1 MDKHLSEMNRNN
13 TMRKNKSINIPGGIV
28 MDKTKIMNHR
38 LTVFFTVLIL
48 SAVTL
53 IAQEKPDSTK
63 MGHKM
68 NHSMIDSTRHSKMM
82 KQPMKDSTKHSKM
95 MKHSMMDSTKHSKM
109 MNHMMMDSSKMMNQ
123 KIMDSSKMMNHQ
135 SSIVREEPIDLKAI
149 DANGD
154 GKVFQDQMDWN
165 VISDEAGECP
175 LCGMKLKE
183 VSLNAAKAKLIE
195 KGFKVK

>member
-1 MDKHLSEMNRNN
+1 MH
-13 TMRKNKSINIPGGIV
+13 
-28 MDKTKIMNHR
+28 KTKIMNHR

-53 IAQEKPDSTK
+53 FAQEKPDSTK

-68 NHSMIDSTRHSKMM
+68 NHSMVDSTHHSKMM
-82 KQPMKDSTKHSKM
+82 N
-95 MKHSMMDSTKHSKM
+95 HSMMDSTKHSKM
-109 MNHMMMDSSKMMNQ
+109 MKHK
-123 KIMDSSKMMNHQ
+123 

-183 VSLNAAKAKLIE
+183 VSLNEAKSKLIE
-195 KGFKVK
+195 KGFEVK

>member
-1 MDKHLSEMNRNN
+1 MNRNN

-28 MDKTKIMNHR
+28 MHKTKIMSHR

-53 IAQEKPDSTK
+53 FALEKPDSTK

-68 NHSMIDSTRHSKMM
+68 NHSMMDSTHHSKMM
-82 KQPMKDSTKHSKM
+82 KHNMMDSTKHSKMMNHSMMDSTKHSKMMNHSMMDSTKHSKM
-95 MKHSMMDSTKHSKM
+95 MKHSMMDSSKM
-109 MNHMMMDSSKMMNQ
+109 MKHK
-123 KIMDSSKMMNHQ
+123 

-183 VSLNAAKAKLIE
+183 VPLNNAKFKLIE
-195 KGFKVK
+195 NGFEVK

>member
-1 MDKHLSEMNRNN
+1 MYTLKRISSNLIALVMMVMLLSL
-13 TMRKNKSINIPGGIV
+13 TIN
-28 MDKTKIMNHR
+28 
-38 LTVFFTVLIL
+38 
-48 SAVTL
+48 
-53 IAQEKPDSTK
+53 AQEKTDTTK

-68 NHSMIDSTRHSKMM
+68 N
-82 KQPMKDSTKHSKM
+82 
-95 MKHSMMDSTKHSKM
+95 HSMMDSTKHSKM
-109 MNHMMMDSSKMMNQ
+109 MNHSMMDTTKHSKMNHMMMDSTKMINN
-123 KIMDSSKMMNHQ
+123 KSSV
-135 SSIVREEPIDLKAI
+135 VREEPIDLKAI

-183 VSLNAAKAKLIE
+183 VSLNEAKTKLIE

>member
-1 MDKHLSEMNRNN
+1 MH
-13 TMRKNKSINIPGGIV
+13 
-28 MDKTKIMNHR
+28 KTKIMNHK
-38 LTVFFTVLIL
+38 LTVLFTVLIL

-53 IAQEKPDSTK
+53 FAQEKPDSTK

-68 NHSMIDSTRHSKMM
+68 NHSMMDSTHHSKMM
-82 KQPMKDSTKHSKM
+82 NHSMMDSTKHSKM

-109 MNHMMMDSSKMMNQ
+109 KHMMMDSSKMM
-123 KIMDSSKMMNHQ
+123 MNHK
-135 SSIVREEPIDLKAI
+135 SSVVREEPIDLKAI

-165 VISDEAGECP
+165 IISDEAGECP

-183 VSLNAAKAKLIE
+183 VSLNEAKSKLIE
-195 KGFKVK
+195 KGFEVK